1 MRCELLILVLVAIII
16 ISMSACSSNKDGEA
30 TTSFD
35 TPDSCFSSIVN
46 APFTSDRDKSDALL
60 NKIISSIENQDEAAL
75 ISLFAPNQISE
86 QDITQQCAELFRF
99 FSGNM
104 ISYHWNGQEEDSSK
118 HNGEYYK
125 DVTLSYD
132 VFTKESQ
139 YWFAMK
145 FCTDDTR
152 DEGNV
157 GIQSLYIV
165 RFEETDSEYSYW
177 DDVSW
182 TPGITVSIA

>member
-1 MRCELLILVLVAIII
+1 MV
-16 ISMSACSSNKDGEA
+16 
-30 TTSFD
+30 
-35 TPDSCFSSIVN
+35 
-46 APFTSDRDKSDALL
+46 
-60 NKIISSIENQDEAAL
+60 
-75 ISLFAPNQISE
+75 
-86 QDITQQCAELFRF
+86 
-99 FSGNM
+99 
-104 ISYHWNGQEEDSSK
+104 SYHWNGQEEDSSK

-145 FCTDDTR
+145 FCTDDTK

-165 RFEETDSEYSYW
+165 RFEDTDSEYSYW